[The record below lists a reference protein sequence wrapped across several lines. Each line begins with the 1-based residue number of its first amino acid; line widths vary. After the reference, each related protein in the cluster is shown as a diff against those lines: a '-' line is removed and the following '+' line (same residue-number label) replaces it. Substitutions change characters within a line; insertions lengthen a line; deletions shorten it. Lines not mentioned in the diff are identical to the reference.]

1 MVLIGL
7 KDIFEITEGLENKI
21 FKAISTSENYDQ
33 LIKNIKSK
41 RYQESKI
48 KRILIN
54 ILLNITKK
62 DFSDI
67 YNASTYY
74 AHILALSNI
83 GKKNLSNIFKS
94 ASLPIIIK
102 KEDFLSLSDSNL
114 KKLAEFD
121 MFASN
126 ICSIINNENLN
137 KDYINKL

>member
-94 ASLPIIIK
+94 AGLPIIIK
-102 KEDFLSLSDSNL
+102 KEDFLSLLDSNL

>member
-67 YNASTYY
+67 YNMPTYY
-74 AHILALSNI
+74 AHILALSNV

-102 KEDFLSLSDSNL
+102 KEDFLSLSDSIL

>member
-67 YNASTYY
+67 YNTSTYY
-74 AHILALSNI
+74 AHILALSNV

>member
-67 YNASTYY
+67 YNMPTYY
-74 AHILALSNI
+74 AHILALSNV